1 MNHLGKFITLEGV
14 DGAGKT
20 SHMEFIKEY
29 LTNLKLDFI
38 MTREP
43 GGTELGERLREIL
56 LHDEMTPK
64 TETILMFAA
73 RNEHI
78 EKVIRPGLTSGAIVI
93 SDRFTDASYAYQSG
107 GKGVEDEAI
116 DVLKDLVQKNLQPD
130 LTFLFDLPVEVSIK
144 RLKKTRKLD
153 KFEKEEKDFHEN
165 VRKKYLMLAKNNPK
179 RFSVLNS
186 EKSIDEIQSQIK
198 IKLDELLK

>member
-1 MNHLGKFITLEGV
+1 MNQLGKFITLEGV

-20 SHMEFIKEY
+20 SHIEFIKEY

-107 GKGVEDEAI
+107 GKGVEDEEI

-165 VRKKYLMLAKNNPK
+165 VRKKYLMIAKNNPK

-198 IKLDELLK
+198 IRLDELLK

>member
-1 MNHLGKFITLEGV
+1 MNQLGKFITLEGV

-20 SHMEFIKEY
+20 SHIEFIKEY
-29 LTNLKLDFI
+29 LTNLKLNFI

-107 GKGVEDEAI
+107 GKGVEDEEI

>member
-20 SHMEFIKEY
+20 SHIEFIKEY
-29 LTNLKLDFI
+29 LTNLKLNFI

-43 GGTELGERLREIL
+43 GGTELGEKLREIL

-165 VRKKYLMLAKNNPK
+165 VRKKYLMIAKNNPK

>member
-1 MNHLGKFITLEGV
+1 MNQLGKFITLEGV

-20 SHMEFIKEY
+20 SHIEFIKEY
-29 LTNLKLDFI
+29 LTNLKFDFI

-107 GKGVEDEAI
+107 GKGVEDEEI

-130 LTFLFDLPVEVSIK
+130 LTFLFDLPVEVSIQ

-165 VRKKYLMLAKNNPK
+165 VRKKYLMIAKNNPK

>member
-20 SHMEFIKEY
+20 SHIEFIKEY

-107 GKGVEDEAI
+107 GKGVEDEEI

-165 VRKKYLMLAKNNPK
+165 VRKKYLMIAKNNPK

>member
-20 SHMEFIKEY
+20 SHIEFIKEY
-29 LTNLKLDFI
+29 LKNLKLNFI

-43 GGTELGERLREIL
+43 GGTELGEKLREIL

-107 GKGVEDEAI
+107 GKGVEDEEI

-165 VRKKYLMLAKNNPK
+165 VRKKYLMIAKNNPK

>member
-1 MNHLGKFITLEGV
+1 MNQLGKFITLEGV

-20 SHMEFIKEY
+20 SHIEFIKEY
-29 LTNLKLDFI
+29 LTNLKLNFI

-165 VRKKYLMLAKNNPK
+165 VRKKYLMIAKNNPK

>member
-1 MNHLGKFITLEGV
+1 MNQLGKFITLEGV

-20 SHMEFIKEY
+20 SHIEFIKEY
-29 LTNLKLDFI
+29 LTNLKLNFI

-43 GGTELGERLREIL
+43 GGTELGEKLREIL

-116 DVLKDLVQKNLQPD
+116 NVLKDLVQKNLKPD
-130 LTFLFDLPVEVSIK
+130 LTFLFDLPVDVSIK

-165 VRKKYLMLAKNNPK
+165 VRKKYLMIAKNNPK

>member
-20 SHMEFIKEY
+20 SHIEFIKEY
-29 LTNLKLDFI
+29 LKNLKLDFI

-43 GGTELGERLREIL
+43 GGTELGEKLREIL

-107 GKGVEDEAI
+107 GKGVEDEEI

>member
-20 SHMEFIKEY
+20 SHIEFIKEY
-29 LTNLKLDFI
+29 LTNLKFDFI

-107 GKGVEDEAI
+107 GKGVEDEEI

-165 VRKKYLMLAKNNPK
+165 VRKKYLMIAKNNPK

>member
-20 SHMEFIKEY
+20 SHIDFIKEY

-43 GGTELGERLREIL
+43 GGTDLGERLREIL

-107 GKGVEDEAI
+107 GKGVEDEEI

-165 VRKKYLMLAKNNPK
+165 VRKKYLMIAKNNPK

>member
-1 MNHLGKFITLEGV
+1 MNQLGKFITLEGV

-20 SHMEFIKEY
+20 SHIEFIKEY
-29 LTNLKLDFI
+29 LTNLMFDFI

-107 GKGVEDEAI
+107 GKGVEDEEI

-165 VRKKYLMLAKNNPK
+165 VRKKYLMIAKNNPK

>member
-1 MNHLGKFITLEGV
+1 MNQLGKFITLEGV

-20 SHMEFIKEY
+20 SHIEFIKEY
-29 LTNLKLDFI
+29 LTNLKFDFI

-43 GGTELGERLREIL
+43 GGTELGEKLREIL

-165 VRKKYLMLAKNNPK
+165 VRKKYLMIAKNNPK

>member
-1 MNHLGKFITLEGV
+1 MNQLGKFITLEGV

-20 SHMEFIKEY
+20 SHIEFIKEY
-29 LTNLKLDFI
+29 LTNLKFDFI

-43 GGTELGERLREIL
+43 GGTELGERLRKIL

-107 GKGVEDEAI
+107 GKGVEDEEI

-165 VRKKYLMLAKNNPK
+165 VRKKYLMIAKNNPK